1 MKIDKLTDVQFN
13 HFLEVLIHYKK
24 CNPEKDVY
32 LSEKSI
38 QEAIQFFI
46 QSGLFEDF
54 NQSID
59 GIDEIPSVDGS
70 DKLSLK

>member
-1 MKIDKLTDVQFN
+1 MKIDRLTDVQFN
-13 HFLEVLIHYKK
+13 HFLEVLIQYKK

-46 QSGLFEDF
+46 KTGLFEDL
-54 NQSID
+54 NPSQETID
-59 GIDEIPSVDGS
+59 PIE
-70 DKLSLK
+70 